1 MKFDNF
7 KKKVEDVII
16 AAHPGENIDI
26 RNASKLFKTLQSD
39 LVAKQ
44 QLAEKLSEAYIEIE
58 RLSVSPG
65 SLPSSDKVY
74 KSALEN

>member
-1 MKFDNF
+1 MSQQHDIAKMKFDNF

-16 AAHPGENIDI
+16 GAHPVENLDI

-44 QLAEKLSEAYIEIE
+44 
-58 RLSVSPG
+58 
-65 SLPSSDKVY
+65 
-74 KSALEN
+74 

>member
-1 MKFDNF
+1 MSQQHDIAKMKFDNF

-16 AAHPGENIDI
+16 AAHPGENLDI

-44 QLAEKLSEAYIEIE
+44 
-58 RLSVSPG
+58 
-65 SLPSSDKVY
+65 
-74 KSALEN
+74 